1 LNLKTLKLIIMKNL
15 KLLSKIAMAGAFLL
29 LTTHLF
35 AQGTST
41 QELTMGIPQVML
53 INAVDGSGNVAA
65 VSLQLTTT
73 TAGDAINGGTATS
86 YAQVSSIIAT
96 GQTRNITA
104 SVTGVP
110 SGTTLDV
117 LGVTPSSGNGDG
129 SFGSSAGSVTL
140 GTTAVNVFTGIGS
153 CYTGTAAGDG
163 YELDWTWNAGAAG
176 TYSSIV
182 ATGGATATVTLTITA
197 GS

>member
-1 LNLKTLKLIIMKNL
+1 MKNL
-15 KLLSKIAMAGAFLL
+15 KLLTKLLIAGAFLL
-29 LTTHLF
+29 LTTKLF
-35 AQGTST
+35 AQTSQSS
-41 QELTMGIPQVML
+41 QELTMGIPEVLL
-53 INAVDGSGNVAA
+53 INAVTSSGTVGA

-86 YAQVSSIIAT
+86 YAQVSSIVSS
-96 GQTRNITA
+96 GQTRSITA

-117 LGVTPSSGNGDG
+117 SGVTPSSGKGDG
-129 SFGSSAGSVTL
+129 TFGTTAGSVTL
-140 GTTAVNVFTGIGS
+140 SATPQNIFTGIGS
-153 CYTGTAAGDG
+153 CYTGTGAGDG

-176 TYSSIV
+176 TYSNIV
-182 ATGGATATVTLTITA
+182 ATGGASATVTFTITA